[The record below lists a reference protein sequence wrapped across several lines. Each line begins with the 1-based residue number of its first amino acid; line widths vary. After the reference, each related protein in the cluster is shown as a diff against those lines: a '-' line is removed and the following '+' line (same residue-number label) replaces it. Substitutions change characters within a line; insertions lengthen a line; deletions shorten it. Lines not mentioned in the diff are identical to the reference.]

1 MSDLDAVSQA
11 IGKLQGQMEGFALEQ
26 KKQGRK
32 ITRID
37 ITLTK
42 HRIAVAG
49 IGSVAGGGAWAIIE
63 LIKHAFKSSTGQ
75 GN

>member
-1 MSDLDAVSQA
+1 MSDLDQVSTA
-11 IGKLQGQMEGFALEQ
+11 IGKLQGQIEGMAAEQ
-26 KKQGRK
+26 KRQGRK

-49 IGSVAGGGAWAIIE
+49 IGGISGGGMWLALE
-63 LIKHAFKSSTGQ
+63 GIKHFFK
-75 GN
+75 GNG

>member
-1 MSDLDAVSQA
+1 MGDLDQVSAA
-11 IGKLQGQMEGFALEQ
+11 IGKLQGQIEGMATEQ

-32 ITRID
+32 LTRID

-49 IGSVAGGGAWAIIE
+49 IGSAAGGGMW
-63 LIKHAFKSSTGQ
+63 LIMETLRHYFKSKTG
-75 GN
+75 N

>member
-1 MSDLDAVSQA
+1 MGDLDGVSQA
-11 IGKLQGQMEGFALEQ
+11 IGKVQGQLEGILLEQ

-49 IGSVAGGGAWAIIE
+49 IGSLSGGGMYAAIAF
-63 LIKHAFKSSTGQ
+63 IKHLWNVKTGQ